1 MKETGNVFDA
11 STTLMEIEDL
21 PEGEPD
27 ARHEDR
33 AASEGEAEPDYFNP
47 PAPAKGGQARRRAI
61 GALSVVGGMVF
72 TAVLIS
78 AATGMGES
86 KPSTPPPSEAPREP
100 TSAPVVEKQPATAV
114 RTRPAPRRRSNA
126 KTAAMKERARDEH
139 RREKAKAA
147 PRRRHRH
154 AHSPSKAAAPPP
166 EPTYTPEPE
175 TTYVPTETAPPVET
189 PPPAPAGGSQGEFGF
204 EP

>member
-1 MKETGNVFDA
+1 MKETGNVFDS

-27 ARHEDR
+27 ARDEGKV
-33 AASEGEAEPDYFNP
+33 ASEGEAEPDYFNP
-47 PAPAKGGQARRRAI
+47 PAPAKGGQARRRAM
-61 GALSVVGGMVF
+61 GVLSVVGGMVF

-78 AATGMGES
+78 AATGMGQS
-86 KPSTPPPSEAPREP
+86 KQSSPAPSEAPSRPASSSVVEERQP
-100 TSAPVVEKQPATAV
+100 APVLQAPPT
-114 RTRPAPRRRSNA
+114 TRPRP
-126 KTAAMKERARDEH
+126 AALAQHRARDRR

-147 PRRRHRH
+147 QARRRHRH
-154 AHSPSKAAAPPP
+154 ANSSHKAAPPPPEP

-175 TTYVPTETAPPVET
+175 TYVPTETAA
-189 PPPAPAGGSQGEFGF
+189 PPPPSASAGGSQGEFGF